1 MKNLNRKLSVIA
13 LSGMAVFGGVAA
25 SGVQAFAA
33 GGAAVKQE
41 VQKNGVAELQKQI
54 DRAGFGGIYVVVKQ
68 GNRQKLLAEAQD
80 IAKNSKFF
88 VRGSMSV
95 NHNNPKKSLERILG
109 RKHAALVLRYK
120 GENYLV
126 VEDLVGGII

>member
-33 GGAAVKQE
+33 GGVAVKQE
-41 VQKNGVAELQKQI
+41 VQEDGVQKLQSEIRK
-54 DRAGFGGIYVVVKQ
+54 AGFSGIYQVVKS
-68 GNRQKLLAEAQD
+68 GNRADLLDEAQE
-80 IAKNSKFF
+80 ISKGSKFF

-95 NHNNPKKSLERILG
+95 NQSNPKRSLERILG
-109 RKHAALVLRYK
+109 RKHRALVLRFA
-120 GENYLV
+120 GDCYLV
-126 VEDLVGGII
+126 VERDIL